1 MTALGYLVAWAFGTQ
16 CSEWLEVDRAMVREM
31 EGS

>member
-1 MTALGYLVAWAFGTQ
+1 MTALAIVVAWIIGTQ
-16 CSEWLEVDRAMVREM
+16 CSEWHEVDRAMVREM